1 MTRTTIF
8 TEEVSSMERRMVSE
22 LSVIAVTQCTT
33 VFSKT
38 ILGTE
43 WEYMKAAMAISTVAN
58 MRGAIVMV
66 KESLSTRTFLRM
78 RVLGTKESAT
88 EKGQKNAVKPNSK
101 LSKEKRWKR
110 T

>member
-1 MTRTTIF
+1 
-8 TEEVSSMERRMVSE
+8 MERRMVSE
-22 LSVIAVTQCTT
+22 LSVMVVTQCTM

-38 ILGTE
+38 IPDTE
-43 WEYMKAAMAISTVAN
+43 GEYMKAAMAISTVDN
-58 MRGAIVMV
+58 MRGVNVMV

-78 RVLGTKESAT
+78 RVLGIEEFAT